1 MYFTELKKFF
11 LVLTIDL
18 YSLPRTR
25 AFIGIPAL
33 ENSPLSYSS
42 AFLHQNNKHM
52 RKIFLFASIGLLAA
66 CNNGAKQDVS
76 SMAPPTKDTAAAA
89 STENLSYAYT
99 AGYSSKFE
107 IGDPKNAQLIMAL
120 WKDWEDGDLSK
131 SKDKF
136 ADTVTLYFSG
146 GDMMRGSRDSVIAM
160 SQKFRDG
167 IASVKNRVDAFT
179 PLKSVDKNESW
190 VAVWGMETDT
200 DKKGKV
206 DSTSVHEVWR
216 INKDGKADLLYQFAA
231 RTSPPTKKK

>member
-1 MYFTELKKFF
+1 
-11 LVLTIDL
+11 
-18 YSLPRTR
+18 
-25 AFIGIPAL
+25 
-33 ENSPLSYSS
+33 
-42 AFLHQNNKHM
+42 M

-76 SMAPPTKDTAAAA
+76 SMAPAKDTSATA

-107 IGDPKNAQLIMAL
+107 IGDPKHAQLIMGL
-120 WKDWEDGDLSK
+120 WKDWEDGNLSN
-131 SKDKF
+131 SKDRF
-136 ADTVTLYFSG
+136 ADTVTLYLAG
-146 GDMMRGSRDSVIAM
+146 GDIMRGPRDSVIAM

-167 IASVKNRVDAFT
+167 IATVKNRVDAFT
-179 PLKSVDKNESW
+179 ALKSVDKNESW

-206 DSTSVHEVWR
+206 DSTSLHEVWR

-231 RTSPPTKKK
+231 RTSPPAKKK